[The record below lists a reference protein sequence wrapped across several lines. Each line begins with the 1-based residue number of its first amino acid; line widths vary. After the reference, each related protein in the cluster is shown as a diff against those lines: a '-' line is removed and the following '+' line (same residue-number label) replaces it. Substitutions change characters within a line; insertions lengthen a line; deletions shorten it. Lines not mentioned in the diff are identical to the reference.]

1 MKCDKKKKKNL
12 IWISSRYR
20 VQTILSSAVL
30 AAVPRTGVVIPFPEF
45 TLQPRCLPGTA
56 SAFGKPGPSES
67 AMGES
72 QRPESSFKAAQVWTE
87 LTVSAATTEHRCAS
101 NKALPVRAPGCEL
114 RGQSLAASG

>member
-1 MKCDKKKKKNL
+1 MKCDKKKKNL

-72 QRPESSFKAAQVWTE
+72 QRPESSFKAAQV
-87 LTVSAATTEHRCAS
+87 
-101 NKALPVRAPGCEL
+101 
-114 RGQSLAASG
+114 